1 MSEMLPPS
9 WSEMSQQI
17 ERGERSQAWKKAGA
31 WAVERL
37 AQHLGERWPQD
48 VWGKY
53 SDLPGGM
60 RFASSHTVAFVELL
74 ELALR
79 LELVRDLPRFVSLR
93 RALRTDAR
101 GELVRHVRIQL
112 EVAAL
117 GLRHGHHVD
126 FEPPIPSSSK
136 RGDLAMDVGSEEP
149 ILIETRALLIDNR
162 TREINAFTDEL
173 FWRIRLAVS
182 PYGAECSGTVSK
194 VLDDVASAEL
204 LGEIETRARL
214 VAVGM
219 HASPVRA
226 HGAEL
231 IVSRAGER
239 DGKGLTGPRI
249 EGNGWPRV
257 ADRLKQKAEQ
267 TRGARNVWLR
277 FDVLDGLWQFTPWS
291 QGDLATKAIQL
302 ETVVF
307 ETLEPY
313 RHVDGVALSSGALLA
328 QGEFVDEDQ
337 TSAQGTAATR
347 RVIPPLRVRETFVVP
362 VVDSPAPGHIAAWR
376 AFYELEPSWLDWAL
390 ARFDLP
396 RASELFPTTE

>member
-48 VWGKY
+48 VWEKY

-60 RFASSHTVAFVELL
+60 KFASSHTVAFVELL

-126 FEPPIPSSSK
+126 FEPPIPNSSK

-162 TREINAFTDEL
+162 TRETNAFTDEL

-194 VLDDVASAEL
+194 GSRRCCLRRATWRDRNPGKTCGSGHACFAASCPRRGTNCEPRGGTRRQGPDWPADRREWLAAGRRSTQAESGADARSAECL
-204 LGEIETRARL
+204 FAVRCPRWSLAVHSV
-214 VAVGM
+214 VAG
-219 HASPVRA
+219 R
-226 HGAEL
+226 
-231 IVSRAGER
+231 SR
-239 DGKGLTGPRI
+239 D
-249 EGNGWPRV
+249 EGNSIGDGCLRN
-257 ADRLKQKAEQ
+257 
-267 TRGARNVWLR
+267 AR
-277 FDVLDGLWQFTPWS
+277 
-291 QGDLATKAIQL
+291 A
-302 ETVVF
+302 
-307 ETLEPY
+307 
-313 RHVDGVALSSGALLA
+313 
-328 QGEFVDEDQ
+328 
-337 TSAQGTAATR
+337 
-347 RVIPPLRVRETFVVP
+347 VP
-362 VVDSPAPGHIAAWR
+362 SR
-376 AFYELEPSWLDWAL
+376 
-390 ARFDLP
+390 
-396 RASELFPTTE
+396 